1 MIRKSMRASARS
13 RPTERRPSPA
23 AGGRVEGIYLGR
35 RRGELPVAVAEAEA
49 VPGRGLVGDRYWAG
63 AGTWS
68 HWPGAGREV
77 TLIAAEVLDSLPP
90 AYRLGGAE
98 ARRNLVTRGVDLD
111 ALVGCDF
118 CIGEVWLR
126 GRRPCEP
133 CAHLERLTRPGV
145 AAVLAGRGGL
155 RADILAGG
163 RIRAGDPLVRGRFE
177 PA

>member
-1 MIRKSMRASARS
+1 MRASARS
-13 RPTERRPSPA
+13 KSTERSPPVA
-23 AGGRVEGIYLGR
+23 PGGRVEGIYLCL
-35 RRGELPVAVAEAEA
+35 RRGEAPVAAAEVEA

-90 AYRLGGAE
+90 AYRLSGAE
-98 ARRNLVTRGVDLD
+98 ARRNLVTRGVDLNT
-111 ALVGCDF
+111 LVGRDF
-118 CIGEVWLR
+118 RVGSVWLR
-126 GRRPCEP
+126 GRRRCEP

-145 AAVLAGRGGL
+145 AAALLGRGGL
-155 RADILAGG
+155 RADILVGG
-163 RIRAGDPLVRGRFE
+163 RIRAGDFLACGSVA